1 MLNYESFPAQIRAT
15 AAIICYLIG
24 GEGSGIAQPWMNKA
38 AENIK
43 IPYSYIFAA
52 FSLANFINSF
62 FLRETLGVTPPEII

>member
-43 IPYSYIFAA
+43 IT
-52 FSLANFINSF
+52 SLSQ
-62 FLRETLGVTPPEII
+62 LLMDGQLQ